1 MIFVY
6 CYNFLKNILNVLQVA
21 ETMRE
26 RYYPSFLV
34 SDLYDRLIRRD
45 EPHSQSQCSPEEK
58 GERVGYTLAHKE
70 NTTVILFFVRVY
82 EELNDS
88 LLLSSSVNSARV

>member
-1 MIFVY
+1 MP
-6 CYNFLKNILNVLQVA
+6 QVA

-45 EPHSQSQCSPEEK
+45 DHHSQSRCSPEEK
-58 GERVGYTLAHKE
+58 GEGVRHIHTQMTHMHTLLHE
-70 NTTVILFFVRVY
+70 CV
-82 EELNDS
+82 
-88 LLLSSSVNSARV
+88 